1 VVNLA
6 ETHLKWKK
14 GRARTMRD
22 KNITKGPS
30 DPEPT
35 NPRIREALRRRARQ
49 RVKSARWNGYVLTL
63 AFVIFAVTAVLAI
76 KAQSTTLVAGF
87 AVAGLAALWL
97 FSAMQARTLERESME
112 NEVAFYNSLLAAGPE
127 LQHEVPE
134 AAEKIAPT
142 DLPLSDRE
150 IEVLRQVAMGRTN
163 KEVALA
169 LSISEQTVK
178 NHLMHIYS
186 KLDVNDRTSAILV
199 ANRSGLI
206 DR

>member
-1 VVNLA
+1 
-6 ETHLKWKK
+6 
-14 GRARTMRD
+14 MRD
-22 KNITKGPS
+22 KKITERLT
-30 DPEPT
+30 DPEPG

-97 FSAMQARTLERESME
+97 FSAMQAKTLERESME

-127 LQHEVPE
+127 LHHEVPSE
-134 AAEKIAPT
+134 PAEKTAPT

-150 IEVLRQVAMGRTN
+150 IEVLQQVAMGRTN

-178 NHLMHIYS
+178 NHLRHIFS

>member
-1 VVNLA
+1 MLD
-6 ETHLKWKK
+6 KK
-14 GRARTMRD
+14 INER
-22 KNITKGPS
+22 PS
-30 DPEPT
+30 DPEPS

-97 FSAMQARTLERESME
+97 FSALQARTLERESME

-127 LQHEVPE
+127 LQHEVPPE
-134 AAEKIAPT
+134 PAEKTPPT

-150 IEVLRQVAMGRTN
+150 IEVLQQVAMGRTN

-178 NHLMHIYS
+178 NHLRHIYS

-206 DR
+206 DP